1 MNHER
6 LVRIGTVMEIFSIKK
21 STVWQWCQT
30 GKLPKPIK
38 LSPRVTVWRMSDLQ
52 DFMVALK

>member
-6 LVRIGTVMEIFSIKK
+6 LVRITTVMQMFSIKK
-21 STVWQWCQT
+21 STVWHWSKT
-30 GKLPKPIK
+30 GKLPQPIK

-52 DFMVALK
+52 DFMVTLK